1 MNIPESILMIRS
13 FIFNLVGVFRQ
24 GIVIELFNKNKKGNK
39 NNLQKKKHKTIFDRL
54 QFNGQHILVCVR
66 SFMWVVYDLSKS
78 PI

>member
-39 NNLQKKKHKTIFDRL
+39 NNLQKKNIKLFLIDYNSMVNTF
-54 QFNGQHILVCVR
+54 
-66 SFMWVVYDLSKS
+66 
-78 PI
+78 